1 MKRKSMKARSA
12 EIANHQS
19 PMIQFPVGLMTRP
32 VIWVILNEEDTP
44 TSLKVPIPFLRAT
57 LIASLL
63 VSTASG
69 IYSQTPPPPPDD
81 VAAQALRFTGIYNA
95 VEEHYGEP
103 VDPDHAI
110 FDGGIRG
117 MLLALDPFCA
127 FLDRDQFQ
135 LMQQQARGESIGF
148 GSILYVSVGKVVIL
162 QTTQG
167 SPSFR
172 AGLAPG
178 DEIVSLNGQQIDR
191 LDFQS
196 LIDLLKAARSRPV
209 RLGVIH
215 PGRDVPEDFNLR
227 PAEVALPSV
236 DKSFLWS
243 PGIAYVHI
251 SSFEGKTPE
260 EVATALDGMDAPHLK
275 GVLLDLR
282 DNHGGIVDSAAAV
295 ASFFLK
301 QDQLVMSTRGRGVKE
316 SVFRVPQMPRHYD
329 LPVVVLVNGETAS
342 AAEVVAAALQEH
354 DRAVIAGA
362 PTYGKGVVQSMME
375 LSEQTGLALTAG
387 QYFTPSGRSLQRPLA
402 GTALTF
408 ASLSPSAAGG
418 DKAENTSDADPPGA
432 ATTTFHT
439 DDGRPVTVGGGIT
452 PDVPLEARVSDPWF
466 EFVTQRGYPT
476 SFAEAYLTTHG
487 KLEEP
492 FEVTP
497 EMLEEFK
504 ASLERNGVRVPE
516 EYWSRDRD
524 KLALRLRIELTDL
537 VYGLDKGDE
546 LATRGDP
553 QVSHAVDLFPRVAQ
567 ILEKH

>member
-1 MKRKSMKARSA
+1 M
-12 EIANHQS
+12 
-19 PMIQFPVGLMTRP
+19 
-32 VIWVILNEEDTP
+32 
-44 TSLKVPIPFLRAT
+44 KVPISFLPAT

-69 IYSQTPPPPPDD
+69 LYSQTPSPPPDD
-81 VAAQALRFTGIYNA
+81 VAAQALKFTAIYNA
-95 VEEHYGEP
+95 IEDHYGDP

-148 GSILYVSVGKVVIL
+148 GSVLYVSVGKVVIL

-178 DEIVSLNGQQIDR
+178 DEIVSLNGQRIDR

-196 LIDLLKAARSRPV
+196 LVELLKASRSRPV

-236 DKSFLWS
+236 DKAFLWS

-260 EVATALDGMDAPHLK
+260 EVAKALDGMDAPNLK

-295 ASFFLK
+295 ASLFLK
-301 QDQLVMSTRGRGVKE
+301 QGELVVTTRGRGVKE
-316 SVFRVPQMPRHYD
+316 SAFRAPQMPRHYD
-329 LPVVVLVNGETAS
+329 LPMVVLVNGETAS

-354 DRAVIAGA
+354 DRAVITGL
-362 PTYGKGVVQSMME
+362 PTYGKGVVQSVME

-387 QYFTPSGRSLQRPLA
+387 QYFTPSGRSIQRPLA

-408 ASLSPSAAGG
+408 ASLSPSAGGVDPAAKTGGTDPAG
-418 DKAENTSDADPPGA
+418 TQA
-432 ATTTFHT
+432 ATFHT
-439 DDGRPVTVGGGIT
+439 DNGRPVTVGGGIT
-452 PDVPLEARVSDPWF
+452 PDVPLEARPDDPWF
-466 EFVTQRGYPT
+466 QFVTQRGLVT
-476 SFAEAYLTTHG
+476 GFAEGYLTTHG
-487 KLEEP
+487 KLSEP
-492 FEVTP
+492 FEVSP

-516 EYWSRDRD
+516 EYWSRDQD
-524 KLALRLRIELTDL
+524 ELALRIKVELTSL
-537 VYGLDKGDE
+537 IYGLDRADE

-553 QVSHAVDLFPRVAQ
+553 QVREAAALFPRTSQ
-567 ILEKH
+567 ILQGH